1 MAEKQR
7 NAAMGGMV
15 LAILFVA
22 LNLRPAISSIGPMLE
37 PIRADLNLSNSE
49 VSLLTAVPV
58 FCMGLFAPLA
68 VLFGRKFGL
77 KRSIAALLLSI
88 GLFTLVRGFIPTYP
102 VLLASAF
109 FIGLSIAIISP
120 LLSAMIKRDFPM
132 RTAALIGVFSFGMG
146 LGATLSAGLTGV
158 FYTVAD
164 WPLAIA
170 SWSLLSVAAVV
181 IWLRVEQPA
190 EVKSERDELEEIDRV
205 SPWKNKRAWY
215 MLLFFGCQSALFFS
229 MLTWLAPIAI
239 EKGMSVLAA
248 GGVLTLMSAVQIAG
262 NISIPLF
269 FNKFPNRL
277 VWILAVLSF
286 GTAGILMLM
295 LGNVATVWMAAV
307 FIGVALGGLFPI
319 ALLMPLDE
327 TTSADEA
334 NSWTAMTQ
342 SGGYIISAFM
352 PLTIGIVYD
361 QTGNHSITLTMLL
374 VFIFLMVIFAILLN
388 KKRDTIL

>member
-1 MAEKQR
+1 MAEQQKKSTISL
-7 NAAMGGMV
+7 MV

-37 PIRADLNLSNSE
+37 PIRADLDLSNSE

-77 KRSIAALLLSI
+77 KRSIAMLLVAI
-88 GLFTLVRGFIPTYP
+88 GLFTLIRGFVPTYP

-109 FIGLSIAIISP
+109 FIGLAIAIISP

-132 RTAALIGVFSFGMG
+132 RTAALIGVYSFGMG

-170 SWSLLSVAAVV
+170 SWSLLSVVAII
-181 IWLRVEQPA
+181 IWVRVKQPA
-190 EVKSERDELEEIDRV
+190 EVKVEETAIDGIALV

-215 MLLFFGCQSALFFS
+215 MLLFFGFQSAFFFS

-239 EKGMSVLAA
+239 EKGMTVLAA
-248 GGVLTLMSAVQIAG
+248 GGVLTLMTAVQIVG
-262 NISIPLF
+262 NISIPLM
-269 FNKFPNRL
+269 FNKFPSRL
-277 VWILAVLSF
+277 AWVLIVLAF
-286 GTAGILMLM
+286 GTVGIFLLMF
-295 LGNVATVWMAAV
+295 GNVEAIWIAAAC
-307 FIGVALGGLFPI
+307 IGVALGGLFPI

-352 PLTIGIVYD
+352 PLTIGIIYD
-361 QTGNHSITLTMLL
+361 ATGNHDITLLL
-374 VFIFLMVIFAILLN
+374 FLAFIVLMVIFSLLLN
-388 KKRDTIL
+388 KKG

>member
-1 MAEKQR
+1 MAEQQKKSTI
-7 NAAMGGMV
+7 GLMV

-37 PIRADLNLSNSE
+37 PIRADLDLSNSE

-77 KRSIAALLLSI
+77 KRSIAMLLVAI
-88 GLFTLVRGFIPTYP
+88 GLFTLIRGFVPTYP

-109 FIGLSIAIISP
+109 FIGLAIAIISP

-132 RTAALIGVFSFGMG
+132 RTAALIGVYSFGMG

-170 SWSLLSVAAVV
+170 SWSLLSVVAII
-181 IWLRVEQPA
+181 IWVRVKQPA
-190 EVKSERDELEEIDRV
+190 EVKVEETAIDGIALV

-215 MLLFFGCQSALFFS
+215 MLLFFGFQSAFFFS

-239 EKGMSVLAA
+239 EKGMTVLAA
-248 GGVLTLMSAVQIAG
+248 GGVLTLMTAVQIVG
-262 NISIPLF
+262 NISIPLM
-269 FNKFPNRL
+269 FNKFPSRL
-277 VWILAVLSF
+277 AWVLIVLAF
-286 GTAGILMLM
+286 GTVGIFLLMF
-295 LGNVATVWMAAV
+295 GNVEAIWIAAAC
-307 FIGVALGGLFPI
+307 IGVALGGLFPI

-352 PLTIGIVYD
+352 PLTIGIIYD
-361 QTGNHSITLTMLL
+361 ATGNHDITLLL
-374 VFIFLMVIFAILLN
+374 FLAFIVLMVIFSLLLN
-388 KKRDTIL
+388 KKG

>member
-77 KRSIAALLLSI
+77 KRSIAVLLLAI
-88 GLFTLVRGFIPTYP
+88 GVFTLVRGFMPTYP

-158 FYTVAD
+158 FYSVAD

-170 SWSLLSVAAVV
+170 SWSLLSIAAVV

-190 EVKSERDELEEIDRV
+190 EEKSERSGLEEIARI

-277 VWILAVLSF
+277 GWILAVLSF
-286 GTAGILMLM
+286 GTVGILLLM
-295 LGNVATVWMAAV
+295 FGSVTAVWAAAA

-327 TTSADEA
+327 TASADEA

-352 PLTIGIVYD
+352 PLTIGILYD
-361 QTGNHSITLTMLL
+361 QTGNHSVTLTMLL
-374 VFIFLMVIFAILLN
+374 IFILLMVIFAVLLN
-388 KKRDTIL
+388 RKD